1 MFHISLPGCS
11 SPKNSHL
18 PPSLWIHQEPQEL
31 EVPGGPVVK
40 TLYFQCRRQGV
51 PSLVGELRS
60 LRLHS
65 AAKRIQNKQKQ
76 KNMKPQDSVSQQAI
90 SFLVRS
96 QVEEC
101 GISMKRNKETPRN
114 EQQPLAEVF
123 FPNDSRKSHQ
133 MIYKIVL

>member
-40 TLYFQCRRQGV
+40 TLCFQCRQQGV
-51 PSLVGELRS
+51 PSLVRELRS
-60 LRLHS
+60 IRLHS

-76 KNMKPQDSVSQQAI
+76 KKNMKPQDSASQHAI

-114 EQQPLAEVF
+114 EQQPLAELF
-123 FPNDSRKSHQ
+123 FPNDSQ
-133 MIYKIVL
+133 